1 MTQLPKKLY
10 HAAPECV
17 LLSIN
22 ADGLK
27 SHWGE
32 IYAAESPGDALA
44 FMWFRL
50 LDHVHNEP
58 NPDVPGMS
66 FTMVAHKEIHVWE
79 ISTARTKAELWNP
92 GTDHSAAFFGNAT
105 SWAYSSKNIKRSAL
119 TNCLVYSREVIE
131 GATAKSNR

>member
-1 MTQLPKKLY
+1 MQLPKKLY
-10 HAAPECV
+10 HAAPECT

-32 IYAAESPGDALA
+32 IYAAESPAHALS

-58 NPDVPGMS
+58 NPLMPEMS
-66 FTMVAHKEIHVWE
+66 FNLVAHDKIYVWE

-92 GTDHSAAFFGNAT
+92 GTDHSAAFFGDAT

-119 TNCLVYSREVIE
+119 TNCLVYSRADIE
-131 GATAKSNR
+131 AATAKSNK